1 MATKTKLI
9 LSNTPVPPGRILSEE
24 IEDRGIT
31 LRELAERTGQPV
43 DLMDDMLS
51 GETAITPAVADELEK
66 VLGIP
71 AQFWLNLETV
81 YRLTL
86 AENSVNV

>member
-1 MATKTKLI
+1 MATETKLI
-9 LSNTPVPPGRILSEE
+9 LSNRPVLPGRILSEE

-31 LRELAERTGQPV
+31 RRELAARMGQPV
-43 DLMDDMLS
+43 DLVDEVLS
-51 GETAITPAVADELEK
+51 GETAITPAVADGLEK

-86 AENSVNV
+86 AKQAAGV

>member
-1 MATKTKLI
+1 MTL
-9 LSNTPVPPGRILSEE
+9 LSNRPVLPGRILSEE

-31 LRELAERTGQPV
+31 RRELAARMGQPV
-43 DLMDDMLS
+43 DLVDDVLS
-51 GETAITPAVADELEK
+51 GETAITPATADGLEQ

-71 AQFWLNLETV
+71 AQFWLNLEIA

-86 AENSVNV
+86 TEEAAGV